1 MQDNRWVFVIK
12 VHDKPGTLTA
22 IASVFSSRGVSVETT
37 MGSSSAV
44 APLEVPSTIVLSFR
58 ATERKKE
65 HLMRTIARL
74 QQVIHVEA
82 YPYHARELRAIA
94 VARLAATEHLDDL
107 PHGVQAENISETAD
121 TKTVLLAGATQA
133 VEKTLLQLRERGSL
147 HDVVTTV
154 MAV

>member
-1 MQDNRWVFVIK
+1 MQDSRWVFVIK

-37 MGSSSAV
+37 MGSSATALVDTS
-44 APLEVPSTIVLSFR
+44 STIVLSFR

-65 HLMRTIARL
+65 NLLRTVARL

-82 YPYHARELRAIA
+82 YPYHARELRGIAIA
-94 VARLAATEHLDDL
+94 RVASTEKLDDL
-107 PHGVQAENISETAD
+107 PRGVQAETISETAD
-121 TKTVLLAGATQA
+121 TKTVLLAGSTQV
-133 VEKTLLQLRERGSL
+133 VEKTLLQLRERNTL
-147 HDVVTTV
+147 HDVVITV